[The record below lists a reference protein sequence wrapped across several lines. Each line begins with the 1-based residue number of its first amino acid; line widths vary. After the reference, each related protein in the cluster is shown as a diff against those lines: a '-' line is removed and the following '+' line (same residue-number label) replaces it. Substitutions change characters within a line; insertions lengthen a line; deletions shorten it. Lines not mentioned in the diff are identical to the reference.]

1 MVDSKFVAQK
11 GRKKWAFLTCQILR
25 DCSRSYMFY
34 TAVERLPCFCSLF
47 FFLPVTLFQQC
58 HICTYMQNRQDNNKI
73 VIRNLSGSGTPSHF
87 RIDFSL
93 AILKIELVNNENQ
106 QTCN

>member
-1 MVDSKFVAQK
+1 
-11 GRKKWAFLTCQILR
+11 
-25 DCSRSYMFY
+25 
-34 TAVERLPCFCSLF
+34 
-47 FFLPVTLFQQC
+47 
-58 HICTYMQNRQDNNKI
+58 MQNRQDNNKI

-106 QTCN
+106 QTCNWNQLN